1 VESVIS
7 RICPQQKS
15 MQEDFVT
22 DVVILQYDYM
32 LLIVHMCCSTPWIP
46 DVESKRTVS
55 TS

>member
-1 VESVIS
+1 MESVIS

-22 DVVILQYDYM
+22 DVVILHHDYI
-32 LLIVHMCCSTPWIP
+32 LLIVDMSCSAPWFP